1 MINLQA
7 KDQCPKYVYKY
18 CKHEDYEKYILHGGF
33 KLGSLA
39 YYRRAYELD
48 GAGFGDPR
56 EGNHALFAKG
66 PAVLPNLNTSVNEQG
81 GVVIDS
87 FDNAFILSFSSEYS
101 EEAHIKWFQRQ
112 GCGYDVCIKYRADEL
127 FLEIAD
133 KLRFRIPWQREFF
146 IGEPIYNNGN
156 VDLRRDS
163 YHPCQKY
170 FFKSRD
176 LAWEKEYRL
185 VCSTPYLSSHKEKSV
200 FPVAL
205 KTKDMIE
212 DVIHLQART

>member
-185 VCSTPYLSSHKEKSV
+185 VCSTPYLSSHKVQSV